1 MEQKKK
7 RRSLV
12 FLSFLEPRYYA
23 FSFRQEQPII
33 FLFYFKKRPRE
44 EIMRPLVFFLFLF
57 FFRGTYY
64 VYVYDMSG
72 YSNYVALDLSIR
84 HFFLFPCHKL
94 WFQMSLGSPFSD
106 FSVFSQ
112 HEQGAVLYKANVG
125 HRREKRLTTARKRSR
140 RWIFGREGRDTVA
153 YFTHDMSQQLG
164 FYIFG
169 LMAFVV

>member
-1 MEQKKK
+1 
-7 RRSLV
+7 
-12 FLSFLEPRYYA
+12 
-23 FSFRQEQPII
+23 
-33 FLFYFKKRPRE
+33 
-44 EIMRPLVFFLFLF
+44 
-57 FFRGTYY
+57 
-64 VYVYDMSG
+64 
-72 YSNYVALDLSIR
+72 
-84 HFFLFPCHKL
+84 
-94 WFQMSLGSPFSD
+94 MSLGSPFSD